1 MDIDPL
7 TLSIIILFIANMAQA
22 IFLLIKHMSIYSKI
36 RWLLIVLYTITGLS
50 IVNTLYLLFQT
61 FTE

>member
-7 TLSIIILFIANMAQA
+7 TFIIIMLFIANMAQA
-22 IFLLIKHMSIYSKI
+22 MFLLIKHMSIYSKI
-36 RWLLIVLYTITGLS
+36 RLLLIVLYTITGLS
-50 IVNTLYLLFQT
+50 IVNTLYLLSQA